1 MATQRRRFTD
11 EEKKEILHQAT
22 LLGITNVLRMHHLSY
37 SVYSKWKD
45 KFQKDL
51 PKASEQMTKAEMILM
66 MEENKR
72 LKKIVADQALSIEQK
87 TEELKKMK
95 DHQDWK

>member
-11 EEKKEILHQAT
+11 EEKKEILHQAN

-51 PKASEQMTKAEMILM
+51 PKGSEQMTKAEMILM

-87 TEELKKMK
+87 AEELKKMK

>member
-11 EEKKEILHQAT
+11 EEKIEILQQAN
-22 LLGITNVLRMHHLSY
+22 LLGITNVLRKHHLSY
-37 SVYSKWKD
+37 SVYSKWKE
-45 KFQKDL
+45 KFHKDI
-51 PKASEQMTKAEMILM
+51 PKATDQLTKAEIMLM

-72 LKKIVADQALSIEQK
+72 LKKIVADQALSIELK

-95 DHQDWK
+95 DQQDWK

>member
-11 EEKKEILHQAT
+11 EEKIEILQQAN
-22 LLGITNVLRMHHLSY
+22 LLGITNVLRKHHLSY
-37 SVYSKWKD
+37 SVYSKWKE

-51 PKASEQMTKAEMILM
+51 PKPSEQMTKAEMMLV

-72 LKKIVADQALSIEQK
+72 LKKIVAEQALSIEQK

-95 DHQDWK
+95 DQHDWK